1 MRNGRRWRLG
11 ALAAASLV
19 GHVAVLSVL
28 AVNHAKPARYEPAP
42 VFEVTIAPRIVESVP
57 QTSPRPRQQLRPRP
71 SRLRPDD
78 LSVTPLFVPEAPPPA
93 APAPT
98 PPSLTPQLSA
108 TLRRS
113 LGCANIGGSGL
124 SQAERDACME
134 RLGEGAKDAAYIPPG
149 LSRPKQAL
157 LDEAAAKR
165 KAYRDYRDAPTPP
178 GLSTS
183 DAAGGLTGLGE
194 AAPHKTTK
202 PF

>member
-1 MRNGRRWRLG
+1 
-11 ALAAASLV
+11 
-19 GHVAVLSVL
+19 
-28 AVNHAKPARYEPAP
+28 
-42 VFEVTIAPRIVESVP
+42 
-57 QTSPRPRQQLRPRP
+57 
-71 SRLRPDD
+71 
-78 LSVTPLFVPEAPPPA
+78 
-93 APAPT
+93 
-98 PPSLTPQLSA
+98 
-108 TLRRS
+108 
-113 LGCANIGGSGL
+113 
-124 SQAERDACME
+124 ME

>member
-11 ALAAASLV
+11 ALLAASLV
-19 GHVAVLSVL
+19 GHVAVLSAL
-28 AVNHAKPARYEPAP
+28 AVNHTKPAPYEPVP
-42 VFEVTIAPRIVESVP
+42 VFEVTIAPRIVESIP
-57 QTSPRPRQQLRPRP
+57 QASPRPRQQLRPRP

-78 LSVTPLFVPEAPPPA
+78 LSVAPLLVPEASPPA

-113 LGCANIGGSGL
+113 LGCANIGGAGL

-134 RLGEGAKDAAYIPPG
+134 RLGQGAKDAAYIPPG
-149 LSRPKQAL
+149 LSRAKQAL
-157 LDEAAAKR
+157 LDQAAAKR
-165 KAYRDYRDAPTPP
+165 KAYRDYRDAPIPP

-183 DAAGGLTGLGE
+183 DAAGGLTGLGG
-194 AAPHKTTK
+194 APPHKTTA